1 MSSMRRTKIVCTIGP
16 ASSSASLLDRLVTAG
31 MDVARVNF
39 SHGTHAEHA
48 EVIRQIRLGEERW
61 GRPIAILQDLQ
72 GPKIRLGMFGPAGGG
87 RVDLEPGQ
95 LLTLSARP
103 TVGTGEG
110 ASVTHPEYLGQ
121 LKPGDEVWMDDGM
134 IQLRVDETIAD
145 AVRCRVVAGG
155 RISDH
160 KGISFPGVPLPV
172 SCLTDKDRDDLR
184 FGIRQGIDF
193 VAVSFVRSAA
203 DIGEV
208 RKFLR
213 DVGADLPIVAKLER
227 QEIVANLPGILTM
240 VDAVMV
246 ARGDLGVDVP
256 LEEVPHIQKEV
267 IRQAR
272 AAKVPVIVATQML
285 ESMVTHLR
293 PTRAEVSDVST
304 AIFDGADAIML
315 SAETATGRY
324 PVEAVSVM
332 ARIAERADGAMLAVE
347 RERRR
352 PGRKLPGGHLR
363 RGGDGGAR
371 ARRAR
376 HRGVHR
382 VGLLGPPHLSGP
394 AGRADHCAD
403 TVRRGPAAA
412 GAFVGCLL
420 PSDPKS
426 RDDRRDDRGGRSDA
440 AEQRLGAPQRRDRHH
455 LRIAHVGPG
464 NDESLEAPPGGRAPG
479 VRLALGRP
487 AVRRL
492 VPVLIGLVVF
502 WFVAGIVLARALAAR
517 HDTAATATLASV
529 RTIVAAALEEVR
541 REASLLAQD
550 PAVVEGATRSD
561 WATLVRGAWPRIL
574 ALTQERRADLLLI
587 VDASGA
593 PLVQVPAARH
603 VVAAAVARPP
613 EAAARLAVIDERPYV
628 LGIAPMPAGLVI
640 VGRRFESLAGAVARL
655 PSRPALVVV
664 AGDRALG
671 STLPGA
677 PPLGWDTAVRAGQIT
692 ISGELW
698 FARQLG
704 EAGGLWALVS
714 AREQRR
720 ESSRLWFWWAVS
732 LSAAGATAVGIAAV
746 SGSERGDGATEGGP
760 RPTRPGEASAAGREA
775 SAAGR
780 LASGRGRLSRSR

>member
-1 MSSMRRTKIVCTIGP
+1 MRRTKIVCTIGP
-16 ASSSASLLDRLVTAG
+16 ASRSIAELDRLVGAG
-31 MDVARVNF
+31 LDVARLNF
-39 SHGTHAEHA
+39 SHGTHDEHA
-48 EVIRQIRLGEERW
+48 EVVRRIREGEARW

-72 GPKIRLGMFGPAGGG
+72 GPKIRLGTFGPGGG
-87 RVDLEPGQ
+87 ARVDLEPGRTF
-95 LLTLSARP
+95 TLYARP
-103 TVGTGEG
+103 VEGTAER
-110 ASVTHPEYLGQ
+110 ASLTHPEYLKD
-121 LKPGDEVWMDDGM
+121 LRSGDEIWMDDGM
-134 IQLRVDETIAD
+134 IQLRVDAVSPD
-145 AVRCRVVAGG
+145 DVRCRVVVGG

-160 KGISFPGVPLPV
+160 KGLSLPRITLPV
-172 SCLTDKDRDDLR
+172 SCLTPKDRDDLR
-184 FGIRQGIDF
+184 FGLRQGVDF
-193 VAVSFVRSAA
+193 VAVSFVRSAE
-203 DIGEV
+203 DIEEV
-208 RKFLR
+208 RSFLR
-213 DVGADLPIVAKLER
+213 AEAAGDLPIVAKLER
-227 QEIVANLPGILTM
+227 HEILGNLPGILNK
-240 VDAVMV
+240 VDEVMV

-256 LEEVPHIQKEV
+256 IEDVPHIQKEI

-272 AAKVPVIVATQML
+272 DAKVPVIVATQML

-324 PVEAVSVM
+324 PGEAVSVM

-352 PGRKLPGGHLR
+352 RPGGSFQEAIS
-363 RGGDGGAR
+363 D
-371 ARRAR
+371 
-376 HRGVHR
+376 
-382 VGLLGPPHLSGP
+382 
-394 AGRADHCAD
+394 
-403 TVRRGPAAA
+403 AAA
-412 GAFVGCLL
+412 GAFVGRLL
-420 PSDPKS
+420 PSHPKG
-426 RDDRRDDRGGRSDA
+426 RVDRRDDRGGRSDA
-440 AEQRLGAPQRRDRHH
+440 AEQRLGAPPRRDRHH

-464 NDESLEAPPGGRAPG
+464 NDQSIEAPPGGRAPR
-479 VRLALGRP
+479 VRVALGRP
-487 AVRRL
+487 AVRRV
-492 VPVLIGLVVF
+492 VPVLIGLVVL
-502 WFVAGIVLARALAAR
+502 WFVAGIFLARALAAR

-561 WATLVRGAWPRIL
+561 WAALVRGAWPRIL

-613 EAAARLAVIDERPYV
+613 EAVARLAVIDERPYV

-640 VGRRFESLAGAVARL
+640 VGRRFESLAEAVARL

-692 ISGELW
+692 ISRELW
-698 FARQLG
+698 FVRQLG
-704 EAGGLWALVS
+704 EVGGGLWALVS
-714 AREQRR
+714 AREQRG
-720 ESSRLWFWWAVS
+720 ESRRLWFWWSVS
-732 LSAAGATAVGIAAV
+732 LAAVGATAVGIAGV
-746 SGSERGDGATEGGP
+746 SVSERGDGATE
-760 RPTRPGEASAAGREA
+760 
-775 SAAGR
+775 
-780 LASGRGRLSRSR
+780 